1 VGKVELYVG
10 DLHHVKLDYS
20 ASALA
25 LFKKKA
31 GKAFVDF
38 LD

>member
-1 VGKVELYVG
+1 MSNWIILFVFLIIVYL
-10 DLHHVKLDYS
+10 
-20 ASALA
+20 ALA

-31 GKAFVDF
+31 GKAVVDF

>member
-1 VGKVELYVG
+1 MSNWIILFVFLIIVSLV
-10 DLHHVKLDYS
+10 
-20 ASALA
+20 LA